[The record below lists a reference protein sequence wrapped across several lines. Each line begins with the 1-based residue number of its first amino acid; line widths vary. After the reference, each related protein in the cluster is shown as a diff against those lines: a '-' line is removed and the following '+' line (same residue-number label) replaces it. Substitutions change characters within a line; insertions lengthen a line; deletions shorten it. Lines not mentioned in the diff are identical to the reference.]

1 MDSSANFMVEDI
13 PPDRVSM
20 RIAVVTETWP
30 PEINGVA
37 LTLSRLVQ
45 GLSARHHSIQLI
57 RTRQDR
63 QDSPLEHASWSEM
76 LFTSF
81 PIPKYPQ
88 LRMGLPS
95 KKALLRAWTLKR
107 PDLVHI
113 ATEGP
118 LGWSA
123 LQAARKL
130 RIAVTSDFRTN
141 FHRYSKHY
149 GVGWLSK
156 PIVAYL
162 RKFHNM
168 TAVTMVPTHSLK
180 NELKALGFE
189 NLKVVARGVDTTLF
203 HPDKRDP
210 LLRQEWGAE
219 DDSLIL
225 LSAGRL
231 AAEKNLELVV
241 QTFEAMKSSG
251 TKLKLV
257 IAGDGPY
264 ASTLRELC
272 PDAIFMGMCDQ
283 KKLARIYASS
293 DVFIFPSLTETFGN
307 VTLEALASGTPVLA
321 FDCAA
326 AAELLLHKVNGWL
339 VDGES
344 GADFVKLACALTMDV
359 PAVMAMRETT
369 RLSAQSLDWN
379 VIAAQVEDVFLRTFA
394 ESHRRHSM

>member
-1 MDSSANFMVEDI
+1 
-13 PPDRVSM
+13 
-20 RIAVVTETWP
+20 
-30 PEINGVA
+30 
-37 LTLSRLVQ
+37 
-45 GLSARHHSIQLI
+45 
-57 RTRQDR
+57 
-63 QDSPLEHASWSEM
+63 M

-95 KKALLRAWTLKR
+95 KKSLLRAWTVKR

-156 PIVAYL
+156 PIAAYL

-189 NLKVVARGVDTTLF
+189 NLKVIARGVDTTLF

-231 AAEKNLELVV
+231 AAEKILSWL
-241 QTFEAMKSSG
+241 FKH
-251 TKLKLV
+251 
-257 IAGDGPY
+257 
-264 ASTLRELC
+264 LR
-272 PDAIFMGMCDQ
+272 P
-283 KKLARIYASS
+283 
-293 DVFIFPSLTETFGN
+293 
-307 VTLEALASGTPVLA
+307 
-321 FDCAA
+321 
-326 AAELLLHKVNGWL
+326 
-339 VDGES
+339 
-344 GADFVKLACALTMDV
+344 
-359 PAVMAMRETT
+359 
-369 RLSAQSLDWN
+369 
-379 VIAAQVEDVFLRTFA
+379 
-394 ESHRRHSM
+394 